1 MGFSS
6 SINYTVISSAVEN
19 LGTYLLKNEKRFLFQ
34 GNEKN
39 MTKQLSHIDEA
50 GNAAMVDISNK
61 KISARTAVASGKVIF
76 PSDVFEN
83 LAAKDFL
90 GHKGSIIQTA
100 VIAGIQA
107 VKKTSE
113 LIPLCHQ
120 INLSKIQIDITPKD
134 NALRIVCK
142 VKCNEQTGVEMEALT
157 GVSVSALAIYDMC
170 KALSHDIR
178 ISEIQLEQK
187 TGGKNDFN
195 R

>member
-1 MGFSS
+1 M
-6 SINYTVISSAVEN
+6 AKE
-19 LGTYLLKNEKRFLFQ
+19 
-34 GNEKN
+34 
-39 MTKQLSHIDEA
+39 LSHIDES
-50 GNAAMVDISNK
+50 GNASMVDVSSK
-61 KISARTAVASGKVIF
+61 KASVRTAVASGKVDF
-76 PSDVFEN
+76 PSDVFEK
-83 LAAKDFL
+83 LSSQDFL

-107 VKKTSE
+107 VKKTAE

-120 INLSKIQIDITPKD
+120 LNLSKIQIDITPV
-134 NALRIVCK
+134 NTALQIVCK

-157 GVSVSALAIYDMC
+157 GVSVSALTIYDMC
-170 KALSHDIR
+170 KALSHEIK